1 MTVFSSNIGGIHWEK
16 FDQPETIRGK
26 RRLFVPAS
34 APVALRPLL
43 ATWQRGL
50 LIGRVKLKTLEDVDW
65 TNVIS
70 FTDYLVGGLEHFF
83 HNIWDNPSH

>member
-1 MTVFSSNIGGIHWEK
+1 MTLVQSTSSNVFSFTRPISRPRCHVARSG
-16 FDQPETIRGK
+16 R
-26 RRLFVPAS
+26 
-34 APVALRPLL
+34 VALRPLL